1 MIRNQNAQF
10 TPDRPRDAVGI
21 IEFSSIAKGIEA
33 ADQMLKTSEIQLLVS
48 RTICPGKHMSVISGD
63 TAAVQSA
70 LQAAQ
75 VLGEREVV
83 DDFMIP
89 NLHPQVVPAMEG
101 TQEMGEVQA
110 LGIIEAFAV
119 ATLIEG
125 ADMAAK
131 TAEVRLLEIRL
142 AMAIG
147 GKGFVTLTGEV
158 AAVRS
163 AVEAGAARVGQKGML
178 VNKVVIPN
186 PRPEI
191 IRDLI

>member
-33 ADQMLKTSEIQLLVS
+33 ADLMLKTAEIQLLVS

-70 LQAAQ
+70 IQAAQ

-101 TQEMGEVQA
+101 TQEMGQVQA

-125 ADMAAK
+125 ADTAAK

-163 AVEAGAARVGQKGML
+163 AVDAGAAKVGQKGML